1 MDTTALDKAYADLL
15 DAADT
20 VGGGDAPP
28 PGEWNAGQVLA
39 HVVLV
44 TAATVVTASTLATGV
59 VATYDNRLAQ
69 DTWTLDHLIAITG
82 GPRELRNR
90 IALQGQALGAI
101 VTSLSE
107 SELDTAVPAL
117 LLSNGAL
124 ALDAQVPM
132 RALIDGLATTE
143 IPGHAAQLRALVP
156 A

>member
-44 TAATVVTASTLATGV
+44 TAATVVTASTLAAGV

-82 GPRELRNR
+82 GP
-90 IALQGQALGAI
+90 ASCG
-101 VTSLSE
+101 
-107 SELDTAVPAL
+107 TASPC
-117 LLSNGAL
+117 
-124 ALDAQVPM
+124 
-132 RALIDGLATTE
+132 RARPSA
-143 IPGHAAQLRALVP
+143 PSSRASASP
-156 A
+156 SWTPPYRRSSCRTARSPSTPRYRCAP